1 MNIPLSSRPVCRYI
15 CGRWTVA
22 KARILLKG
30 RSVEMGRV
38 LFDCDDLT
46 AIVGCAA
53 FGYEHAG
60 QILVFD
66 FSASHLCPNQLER
79 ILRFYEHAD

>member
-1 MNIPLSSRPVCRYI
+1 MNIPLSSRPVRRYI
-15 CGRWTVA
+15 GGRWTVT
-22 KARILLKG
+22 KAYILLKG
-30 RSVEMGRV
+30 RSVEMGRF

-46 AIVGCAA
+46 ALVGCAA
-53 FGYEHAG
+53 FGYKREG